1 MDALQDR
8 QDAGTAC
15 TAWPASMRIGRWR
28 AFAGIQAWRA
38 LAAPTIE
45 REIVSSN
52 LEARGQQMTQV
63 ARAGLHIEDPLT
75 TLALEMMVVALR
87 SSLEPR
93 TLSGQA
99 DSCQFALL
107 HQRIEIAI
115 DRGQAQA
122 RRLGLRRL
130 QNLLRK

>member
-1 MDALQDR
+1 M
-8 QDAGTAC
+8 
-15 TAWPASMRIGRWR
+15 MIGRWC
-28 AFAGIQAWRA
+28 AFAGIQTWRA
-38 LAAPTIE
+38 LAAPAVE

-52 LEARGQQMTQV
+52 LEARGQQVTEV
-63 ARAGLHIEDPLT
+63 AGAGLHIEDPLT
-75 TLALEMMVVALR
+75 TLALEMMVMALR
-87 SSLEPR
+87 GSLEAR

-99 DSCQFALL
+99 DSRQFALL

-122 RRLGLRRL
+122 RRPGLRRL